1 MKIVMVWN
9 KTLKRGD
16 IHKIDIGFWNTYYSL
31 LQLGHEVYFYDTA
44 SVPEKPLS
52 NVIEDFKPELIYCCM
67 TGDTSLTPYEPWED
81 LSTEKDKGRCKT
93 FNWFCD
99 DTWRFDSFSSK
110 VCNIFHACSTVEK
123 DYVEK
128 FKEIGYNN
136 IIHAMWHTNLDF
148 YPKVTNKDIDISFC
162 GIPNVERQSFT
173 NALNNQDLS
182 VKYEYGISHEDMC
195 ELFSR
200 SKISLNFSK
209 NMTLTPPKRQI
220 KARLFEVPAGNA
232 LLCTEETPN
241 LEEYYKIDEEVV
253 TFSSPLELYEKC
265 SYLLKNQNV
274 LKRMSQNGF
283 NRFKK
288 EHESKQ
294 RLPKI
299 LDKIMKL

>member
-9 KTLKRGD
+9 KTLKRGN

-31 LQLGHEVYFYDTA
+31 LQLGHQVYFYDTA
-44 SVPEKPLS
+44 SEPEKSLS
-52 NVIEDFKPELIYCCM
+52 SVVEDFKPELIYCCM
-67 TGDTSLTPYEPWED
+67 TGDSSLTPFEPWDD
-81 LSTEKDKGRCKT
+81 LVKEKDKGRCKT

-99 DTWRFDSFSSK
+99 DAWRFDSFSSK
-110 VCNIFHACSTVEK
+110 VCNVFHVCSTVEK
-123 DYVEK
+123 EYIEK
-128 FKEIGYNN
+128 FKDINYNN

-148 YPKVTNKDIDISFC
+148 YPKVINKDIDISFC

-173 NALNNQDLS
+173 NALNNQGLP

-220 KARLFEVPAGNA
+220 KARLFEVTAGNT
-232 LLCTEETPN
+232 L
-241 LEEYYKIDEEVV
+241 YKVDEEVV
-253 TFSSPLELYEKC
+253 TFTSPLELYEKC
-265 SYLLKNQNV
+265 SYLLKNENV
-274 LKRMSQNGF
+274 LRRISQKGF
-283 NRFKK
+283 ERFQK

-294 RLPKI
+294 RLPKV
-299 LDKIMKL
+299 LDKIMKM

>member
-9 KTLKRGD
+9 KTLKRGN

-31 LQLGHEVYFYDTA
+31 LQLGHQVYFYDTA
-44 SVPEKPLS
+44 SEPEKSLS
-52 NVIEDFKPELIYCCM
+52 SVVEDFKPELIYCCM
-67 TGDTSLTPYEPWED
+67 TGDASLTPYEPWDD
-81 LSTEKDKGRCKT
+81 LVKEKDKGRCKT

-99 DTWRFDSFSSK
+99 DTWRFDSFSSN
-110 VCNIFHACSTVEK
+110 VCNVFHVCSTVEK
-123 DYVEK
+123 DYIKK
-128 FKEIGYNN
+128 FKDIDYNN

-148 YPKVTNKDIDISFC
+148 YPKVINKDIDISFC
-162 GIPNVERQSFT
+162 GIPNIERQSFT
-173 NALNNQDLS
+173 NALNNQDLP

-232 LLCTEETPN
+232 LLCTEETPG
-241 LEEYYKIDEEVV
+241 LGEYYKVNEEVV
-253 TFSSPLELYEKC
+253 TFTSPLELYEKC
-265 SYLLKNQNV
+265 SYLLKNENV
-274 LKRMSQNGF
+274 LKRMSQKGF
-283 NRFKK
+283 ERFKK

-299 LDKIMKL
+299 LDKIMKM